1 MRFTRHDAP
10 SAGAHPPGLW
20 LRRIVLGASFFIA
33 AVIAAPQALTQN
45 PKDSQAQ
52 VSSEANS
59 KPPRGLEIIQ
69 HGGYPELRVNGAPFF
84 IHSAAFSY
92 YRIPRDQW
100 EQLLERYRWLGINT
114 IDIYIPWNW
123 HEPTEGA
130 LDFDGHTNPR
140 RNLRALLALIT
151 QKGFKLIARPGPEIL
166 NEWRYG
172 GYPGWLLER
181 PEYKM
186 DPLDWIEGRYPPL
199 DGLNPHDAEA
209 AARGW
214 LENATHMS
222 YARSWLTSV
231 AKELAPY
238 SSLRQIHVPADDPND
253 PPRDVN
259 GPLLF
264 VQLGDD
270 FAEGR
275 ANRVGEDF
283 WRYVE
288 SLRAAVES
296 GGVDVPVFINPTDM
310 RVAASGS
317 RLDHPISTMGQWY
330 MQPRSAAQTSGSLLS
345 THDAGE
351 IELFAEELKTQP
363 DFPPV
368 IIEYQAGWYTP
379 GNDDRPVESRPENTL
394 LSSRLLIGNGIHGI
408 NYFPLQDTYT
418 PAGYSVP
425 WANRSY
431 RWDAA
436 LGPDGENQPRLHAER
451 RNRQMLQS
459 WGPQLAASHKRA
471 DFGIVYPLGAYPQ
484 DQLTPPDI
492 AHVSQ
497 SVMRIERLGTL
508 ATLSSELL
516 DPEYQPVDQLL
527 RDAVLFLPVFDSEKP
542 QFQLSERAQQVIVE
556 YVRSGGTLVE
566 LPERSKGRIIEELW
580 QSSPDSEAES
590 PSGASDSS
598 IRGRRKFG
606 KGEVIESSKDFFSW
620 LSLDDSLAENRDQRE
635 ARWATNALREFI
647 SAAGVYPSVMQEA
660 KTTGTEELIVS
671 EIVTNEGTSLL
682 AERTGGRGFLSV
694 TNLSADDSA
703 DSTFEL
709 LSPAA
714 SARGA
719 HSDYRSLHV
728 VVPPH
733 ESLLLPLGAPT
744 CLADALDSPCSDF
757 VVDGGAEFLDAR
769 RDGKILKLL
778 FYAPASAEVHLH
790 LEQQPAHLELDEEK
804 VEGVWDPSTNELGVT
819 IPRGA
824 APQFQRLLAVT
835 LPYKPQAP
843 EAPKRDK
850 LKPNEFSFFV
860 ANAIRMPTSGN
871 AFLRAYP
878 PLVVLDPEHPTNVLV
893 QAENRNPQTRR
904 EANISINGDFRGGG
918 FLHVPPN
925 GTGIEKVRLK
935 PLDKDVP
942 PATPDANGLLHGTL
956 ELRSGADVRNIPI
969 AFLPLHP
976 GGASHYRYDF
986 DRDGADEW
994 VLENAGLRL
1003 IVSPESG
1010 GQVVALVDKSTGA
1023 SLATSVGLLRDNFA
1037 YTDNSNASKL
1047 RPRGHWGLFNRP
1059 YIAEWLSE
1067 DTNPALK
1074 LHYEAPAI
1082 FPAGA
1087 TIEKTVQFE
1096 SANTLRVDY
1105 RVALHPEAAGMPSA
1119 QSQHEQAFI
1128 AINSFPAIAAADHF
1142 TRFCWSSQETSDAP
1156 TDAVQDRAPD
1166 KTIDASKSDN
1176 EEPTNQHCEN
1186 FTASAP
1192 AIDVPLDRKNVEVR
1206 TPGRPVIAIEW
1217 DCDAACPKMTIEPK
1231 NFSALFRLEFPP
1243 LTPGAAAAKY
1253 TVRIHVLAQ
1262 MP

>member
-10 SAGAHPPGLW
+10 RAGAQTPAPW
-20 LRRIVLGASFFIA
+20 LRRISLAGAFLIA
-33 AVIAAPQALTQN
+33 GAIAAPLALPQN
-45 PKDSQAQ
+45 PQDSRTSAPGD
-52 VSSEANS
+52 AGS
-59 KPPRGLEIIQ
+59 KVLRGLEIVQ

-84 IHSAAFSY
+84 VHSAAFFY
-92 YRIPRDQW
+92 YRTPRDQW
-100 EQLLERYRWLGINT
+100 EQLLERYRALGINT

-123 HEPTEGA
+123 HEPKEGD

-172 GYPGWLLER
+172 GYPGWLLAR

-199 DGLNPHDAEA
+199 DVLNPHDAEA

-238 SSLRQIHVPADDPND
+238 SASHMLHGPSEDPSD
-253 PPRDVN
+253 PPRDIN

-275 ANRVGEDF
+275 ANRVGESF

-288 SLRAAVES
+288 SLRSAVES

-317 RLDHPISTMGQWY
+317 GFDHPIAAMGQWY
-330 MQPRSAAQTSGSLLS
+330 MQPRSGAQSGESLLTS
-345 THDAGE
+345 HGEAE
-351 IELFAEELKTQP
+351 IELFTEELKTQP

-368 IIEYQAGWYTP
+368 MIEYQAGWYTP
-379 GNDDRPVESRPENTL
+379 GDDDRPIESRPENTL

-408 NYFPLQDTYT
+408 NCFPLQDTYT

-451 RNRQMLQS
+451 RNRQLLRR

-471 DFGIVYPLGAYPQ
+471 DFGIVYPLGAYSQAQLEPQ
-484 DQLTPPDI
+484 DI
-492 AHVSQ
+492 AHISQ

-508 ATLSSELL
+508 AMLSSELL

-527 RDAVLFLPVFDSEKP
+527 RDAVLFLPVFEPDKP
-542 QFQLSERAQQVIVE
+542 QFQLSERSQHAIVE
-556 YVRSGGTLVE
+556 YVRRGGTLVIF
-566 LPERSKGRIIEELW
+566 PEKPKGKIIEELW
-580 QSSPDSEAES
+580 QSAPDSASES
-590 PSGASDSS
+590 LSHPADSAV
-598 IRGRRKFG
+598 RDRRKVG
-606 KGEVIESSKDFFSW
+606 SGEVIESSKDFFSW
-620 LSLDDSLAENRDQRE
+620 LSLEDSLAENRNQRE
-635 ARWATNALREFI
+635 AQWAANALREFI
-647 SAAGVYPSVMQEA
+647 SAAGLYPSVLQAA
-660 KTTGTEELIVS
+660 KAMGTEELIIS

-682 AERTGGRGFLSV
+682 GERTAGRGFLSV
-694 TNLSADDSA
+694 TNLSADDSV
-703 DSTFEL
+703 DSTLEV
-709 LSPAA
+709 LSPAV

-719 HSDYRSLHV
+719 HSDYRSLHII
-728 VVPPH
+728 VPPH
-733 ESLLLPLGAPT
+733 ESLLLPLGAPM
-744 CLADALDSPCSDF
+744 CSSDDLHSPCGDF
-757 VVDGGAEFLDAR
+757 VVNAGAEFLDAR
-769 RDGKILKLL
+769 RDGKLLKLL
-778 FYAPASAEVHLH
+778 FYTPASAEVRLH
-790 LEQQPAHLELDEEK
+790 FDQQPAHLELDEQR
-804 VEGVWDPSTNELGVT
+804 VEGVWDTSTNELAVT

-824 APQFQRLLAVT
+824 APQFQRLLTVT
-835 LPYKPQAP
+835 LPYKPDAP
-843 EAPKRDK
+843 EAPKPGK

-860 ANAIRMPTSGN
+860 ANAVRIPISRNT
-871 AFLRAYP
+871 FLRSYP
-878 PLVVLDPEHPTNVLV
+878 PLVLLDPEHPTNVLI
-893 QAENRNPQTRR
+893 QAENRNPQTQRD
-904 EANISINGDFRGGG
+904 ANISINGDFRGSGY
-918 FLHVPPN
+918 LRLAPN

-935 PLDKDVP
+935 TLDNNTP
-942 PATPDANGLLHGTL
+942 PPSPDANGLFHGTL
-956 ELRSGADVRNIPI
+956 EVRSGADVRSIPI
-969 AFLPLHP
+969 AFLPPGP
-976 GGASHYRYDF
+976 GGTSHYRYDF

-1010 GQVVALVDKSTGA
+1010 GQAVALVDKSTGA

-1037 YTDNSNASKL
+1037 YTDNSTASKL
-1047 RPRGHWGLFNRP
+1047 RPRGQWGLFNRP

-1074 LHYEAPAI
+1074 LRYEAPDT

-1105 RVALHPEAAGMPSA
+1105 RVALASKAAGAPSE
-1119 QSQHEQAFI
+1119 QSLHQQAF
-1128 AINSFPAIAAADHF
+1128 AAVNSLPATAAADHF
-1142 TRFCWSSQETSDAP
+1142 TRFCWSSQGTSDAP
-1156 TDAVQDRAPD
+1156 ADALHEEALDKPTDVSKPD
-1166 KTIDASKSDN
+1166 I
-1176 EEPTNQHCEN
+1176 EEAANQHCEN
-1186 FTASAP
+1186 FTASAS
-1192 AIDVPLDRKNVEVR
+1192 ALEVPLDRKSLEVR
-1206 TPGRPVIAIEW
+1206 TPGRPVMAIEW

-1243 LTPGAAAAKY
+1243 LTPGAAAAQY
-1253 TVRIHVLAQ
+1253 TIRIRVLDQ